1 MMLTPGVGVS
11 LPALIQEQNR
21 QIRQQAILWRDIAAE
36 MRGQS
41 QQLQH
46 RAQLLMTVSRQH
58 AQRTTTLLSVLQQRG
73 KESRES

>member
-41 QQLQH
+41 QQLQC

-73 KESRES
+73 KENRES